1 MASASCSWTVY
12 IGLRRARHWAKI
24 RSSGTLSKPEGVR
37 NPLTLDEPRRPQ
49 DVLRS
54 SQRTSWSGLRS
65 NSIPRTDPHLWSG
78 DGGVQRIS
86 QHIFGEAVMDY
97 RYCRLPLIF
106 SRPDWAQASSLS
118 PPGAPLTPI
127 AAIVSLP
134 TWMGR
139 PPTAVTS
146 C

>member
-54 SQRTSWSGLRS
+54 SQWTSWSGLRS
-65 NSIPRTDPHLWSG
+65 NSIPRTGPASVVGRWRGPAHQPAHIRRGSDGLSLLQATFDLFETRLGAGFVLVAAGGAAHADSG
-78 DGGVQRIS
+78 DR
-86 QHIFGEAVMDY
+86 
-97 RYCRLPLIF
+97 
-106 SRPDWAQASSLS
+106 
-118 PPGAPLTPI
+118 
-127 AAIVSLP
+127 
-134 TWMGR
+134 
-139 PPTAVTS
+139 
-146 C
+146 